1 MNQKSCTWESIAY
14 NVNFFQVSIT
24 NRLTSTEKKLDTTLD
39 LSQAI
44 QRSQPNL
51 MTHGLRKFIDTK
63 DNEDNV
69 RLGTLL
75 DTATTMS
82 ITQFCE

>member
-1 MNQKSCTWESIAY
+1 MNQKSCTWESIEY

-44 QRSQPNL
+44 QRS
-51 MTHGLRKFIDTK
+51 
-63 DNEDNV
+63 
-69 RLGTLL
+69 
-75 DTATTMS
+75 
-82 ITQFCE
+82 